1 MKLFHSDSIG
11 VGLWWP
17 ISELLMMFLHN
28 SRIPFK
34 KLAVLLGLSVFI
46 VSCDH
51 RDPPRRIDNAFVNT
65 INEYLKDEQLR
76 YGCVEY
82 GKKFKRNLRDNSG
95 EYVKDPCKEGS
106 DSDITGEAQEK
117 ELIRIRNRFIDRAIL
132 GINANYNDFVVALAE
147 RRSTG
152 NFIADLIQITL
163 GSVVGVIDDTK
174 TLQILGV
181 SLTGFTA
188 ARSSY
193 DINFYQE
200 QTTPVL
206 ISAMDTGRSNALNII
221 MQSKYDKEAKRDRNT
236 IEYSLYAA
244 INDIVDYYNAGTIVR
259 GFVELNRNST
269 ELARAAKIQVLNL
282 RGVDAPFAEV
292 PSKPVVD
299 AARDVGTIQNLF
311 RAEFEKHEIGSDEYK
326 KVDDDF
332 AMIINKLIEAGN
344 NSFIQAWNS
353 VKGLYPNSF
362 EKYVQLKRCLGA
374 AASGYPFK
382 CADVKVESPEEL
394 VVYINQNVV
403 GYYQEIFPN
412 GYPSP

>member
-1 MKLFHSDSIG
+1 
-11 VGLWWP
+11 
-17 ISELLMMFLHN
+17 MFLHN
-28 SRIPFK
+28 NRISLK

-51 RDPPRRIDNAFVNT
+51 RDPPQRINNAFVNT

-82 GKKFKRNLRDNSG
+82 GKKFKRNLRDASG
-95 EYVKDPCKEGS
+95 EYVKDPCTTEN
-106 DSDITGEAQEK
+106 IIGEAQEK

-132 GINANYNDFVVALAE
+132 GINANYNDFVISLAE

-152 NFIADLIQITL
+152 NFIADLVQITL

-193 DINFYQE
+193 DINFYEQ

-206 ISAMDTGRSNALNII
+206 ISAMDTGRSNVLNII

-236 IEYSLYAA
+236 LEYSLYAA

-269 ELARAAKIQVLNL
+269 ELARAAEIKVLDL
-282 RGVDAPFAEV
+282 RGVKAPFATAVTEQE
-292 PSKPVVD
+292 
-299 AARDVGTIQNLF
+299 ARSIKN
-311 RAEFEKHEIGSDEYK
+311 ASDILE
-326 KVDDDF
+326 
-332 AMIINKLIEAGN
+332 
-344 NSFIQAWNS
+344 
-353 VKGLYPNSF
+353 SF
-362 EKYVQLKRCLGA
+362 EKAYTKAQDENNEEQLAKIDKDFSKIIDKLQEDTSFKSKWENFLSNIGENDYQKLIRFKLFLRRSLEPKDFDLLKFIDA
-374 AASGYPFK
+374 KIIEVYPEGY
-382 CADVKVESPEEL
+382 DSS
-394 VVYINQNVV
+394 N
-403 GYYQEIFPN
+403 
-412 GYPSP
+412 